1 MSRYFPIGLLVA
13 IVAIVAV
20 LFFAGGDASSLPTP
34 TGEFGGMSLRI
45 EYATTT
51 EARELGLGGRA
62 SIASD
67 EAMLFVFPE
76 DEYYGFW
83 MNDMLISI
91 DIFWL
96 DSKGQVVSIEEDVS
110 PSTYPD
116 VFYPTAPARYVLET
130 AAGFARAHGI
140 VLGTPLL
147 LKSFPTVS
155 K

>member
-1 MSRYFPIGLLVA
+1 MARTLILGGIGILIVVGLIIFSRTPVA
-13 IVAIVAV
+13 
-20 LFFAGGDASSLPTP
+20 PTP
-34 TGEFGGMSLRI
+34 SAPQAEFGGVSLRI

-51 EARELGLGGRA
+51 EAREFGLGGREN
-62 SIASD
+62 IAPD

-76 DEYYGFW
+76 DDYYGFW
-83 MNDMLISI
+83 MNDMRISI

-96 DSKGQVVSIEEDVS
+96 DSQGQVVSLEENVS
-110 PSTYPD
+110 PSSYPN
-116 VFYPTAPARYVLET
+116 VFYPSTPARYVLET
-130 AAGFARAHGI
+130 AAGFARAHGV